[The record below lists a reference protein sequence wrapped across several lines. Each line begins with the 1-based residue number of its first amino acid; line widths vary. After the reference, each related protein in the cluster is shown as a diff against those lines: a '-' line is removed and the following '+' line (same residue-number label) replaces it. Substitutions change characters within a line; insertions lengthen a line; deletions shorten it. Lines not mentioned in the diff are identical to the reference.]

1 MPFWKK
7 DPVKKDI
14 YTNVAE
20 GLRQVYKSKLLPLEE
35 TYRFHEFHS
44 PQLDDSDFSAKPM
57 VLLVG
62 QYSVGKTTFIRYLL
76 NVNILFV
83 FNFFFSFFYFFRKI
97 FRVFVLDQVKK
108 RNLTFYFFSNQFFLS

>member
-1 MPFWKK
+1 MPFWKR

-76 NVNILFV
+76 NVNALISSLH
-83 FNFFFSFFYFFRKI
+83 
-97 FRVFVLDQVKK
+97 
-108 RNLTFYFFSNQFFLS
+108 TWMCFFLLGRFSGYSYWSR

>member
-7 DPVKKDI
+7 DPVKKDL

-76 NVNILFV
+76 NVKPLF
-83 FNFFFSFFYFFRKI
+83 FPHYPRSFLSLDSRKTFRA
-97 FRVFVLDQVKK
+97 FVSDQV
-108 RNLTFYFFSNQFFLS
+108 NP

>member
-7 DPVKKDI
+7 DPVKKDL

-76 NVNILFV
+76 NVKHILL
-83 FNFFFSFFYFFRKI
+83 SY
-97 FRVFVLDQVKK
+97 FVLIHFSTDSRKTFRAFVSDQV
-108 RNLTFYFFSNQFFLS
+108 NP

>member
-20 GLRQVYKSKLLPLEE
+20 GLRQVYKNKLLPLEE
-35 TYRFHEFHS
+35 TYKFHDFHS

-76 NVNILFV
+76 NVKKNKIETIFLI
-83 FNFFFSFFYFFRKI
+83 FSSRFRKI
-97 FRVFVLDQVKK
+97 FRVFELDQVN
-108 RNLTFYFFSNQFFLS
+108 RFNSIQLSNLFSI

>member
-7 DPVKKDI
+7 DPAKKEI

-35 TYRFHEFHS
+35 AYRFHEFHS

-76 NVNILFV
+76 NVNSCFFPYFFIS
-83 FNFFFSFFYFFRKI
+83 FFFSGR
-97 FRVFVLDQVKK
+97 
-108 RNLTFYFFSNQFFLS
+108 FSGYSYWTR